1 MHILSRAA
9 PAVLFACAA
18 LGATTGRAAAQGA
31 PPAPAVGV
39 AEVRSEPVT
48 SVSQYVGRIQAVDS
62 VALVARVT
70 AYLEQRLFTEG
81 ADVKKGQLLYVLE
94 QGPFQAQVLA
104 QQGNLAEAQANV
116 TNASVNF
123 QRQKAL
129 LNTPAGQKQ
138 AFDNALATAR
148 GNAGNVLTA
157 QGNLQAAQI
166 NLAYTEIRAPV
177 DGRITE
183 TAVNEGNVVSPTS
196 GTLATIV
203 TQDPMYVEFPVATRD
218 VVTLQ
223 KKYAS
228 LGGLGAAHVHLLL
241 TNGDTYD
248 KDGKLDY
255 VSPTVSTNT
264 DTITLRATIA
274 NPERDGGDQGG
285 VGTRQLVNGEFVT
298 VQITDPHPVNSLV
311 VPSSSVLSDQQ
322 GDYVFTVDAQN
333 KAHRSNIKL
342 GTLQGSQQVVDSG
355 LKDGDRVIVDG
366 VQRVHAGMRVQPE
379 APQAVVPDPGSAQ
392 PTQGSSSPAPASGT
406 PKQKAAAAQNGQS
419 APPSAPGT
427 TPSRQ

>member
-1 MHILSRAA
+1 MKSLIRTG
-9 PAVLFACAA
+9 AVVLVACAVA
-18 LGATTGRAAAQGA
+18 GASPGAATAQQPSKG
-31 PPAPAVGV
+31 PPVVGV
-39 AEVRSEPVT
+39 GEVHSQPVT
-48 SVSQYVGRIQAVDS
+48 STSQYVGRVQAIDS

-70 AYLEQRLFTEG
+70 AFLDQRLFVEG

-116 TNASVNF
+116 TNAGVNF

-166 NLAYTEIRAPV
+166 NLGYTEIRSPV
-177 DGRITE
+177 DGRITA
-183 TAVNEGNVVSPTS
+183 TTVNQGNVVSPTS

-203 TQDPMYVEFPVATRD
+203 TQDPMYVSFPVATRD

-228 LGGLGAAHVHLLL
+228 SGGLGSAKIGLQL
-241 TNGDTYD
+241 TNGDSYD
-248 KDGKLDY
+248 QTGKLDY
-255 VSPTVSTNT
+255 VSPTVAANT
-264 DTITLRATIA
+264 DTITLRATVP
-274 NPERDGGDQGG
+274 NPERDGGDKGG
-285 VGTRQLVNGEFVT
+285 VSTRLLVNGAFVT
-298 VQITDPHPVNSLV
+298 VLISDPHPVNSLV
-311 VPSSSVLSDQQ
+311 VPRAAVLSDQQ
-322 GDYVFTVDAQN
+322 GDYVFVLDAQN
-333 KAHRSNIKL
+333 HAQRANIKL
-342 GTLQGSQQVVDSG
+342 GDTIEANQVVTSG
-355 LKDGDRVIVDG
+355 LTEGQRIIVDG
-366 VQRVHAGMRVQPE
+366 VQRVHAGAEVKPAAPE
-379 APQAVVPDPGSAQ
+379 PVVTGSDAGQGGTQA
-392 PTQGSSSPAPASGT
+392 GSSSATG
-406 PKQKAAAAQNGQS
+406 KAAAAQNGNG
-419 APPSAPGT
+419 APSPAPGT

>member
-9 PAVLFACAA
+9 PAVLLACAA
-18 LGATTGRAAAQGA
+18 LGATGNRAAAQGA
-31 PPAPAVGV
+31 PPAPTVGV
-39 AEVRSEPVT
+39 TEVTAQPVT
-48 SVSQYVGRIQAVDS
+48 SLNQYVGRIQAVDS

-177 DGRITE
+177 DGRITQ

-223 KKYAS
+223 KKYDAQ
-228 LGGLGAAHVHLLL
+228 GGLGSAKVHLVL

-248 KDGKLDY
+248 RDGKLDY
-255 VSPTVSTNT
+255 VAPTVSTTT

-274 NPERDGGDQGG
+274 NPERGGGDQGG
-285 VGTRQLVNGEFVT
+285 VGSRQLVNGEFVT
-298 VQITDPHPVNSLV
+298 VQITDPHPVMSLI
-311 VPSSSVLSDQQ
+311 VPSAAVLSDQQ

-333 KAHRSNIKL
+333 KAHRTNVKL
-342 GTLQGSQQVVDSG
+342 GSLNGSQQVVSDG
-355 LKDGDRVIVDG
+355 LKEGDHVIVDG
-366 VQRVHAGMRVQPE
+366 VQRVHAGMQVQPA
-379 APQAVVPDPGSAQ
+379 APQPVVPDPGSQAPSSQ
-392 PTQGSSSPAPASGT
+392 PASASGT
-406 PKQKAAAAQNGQS
+406 PAEKSTAAQNGQAS
-419 APPSAPGT
+419 PTPAPAT
-427 TPSRQ
+427 TPNRQ